1 MKTMN
6 FFQNKSKAISA
17 CLFTVFM
24 LLGFTACSE
33 EDNPVV
39 VNQALLHNVQ
49 GQWILI
55 NDFLADD
62 DDNAYFDDDELD
74 DIEGIDPAIFDFH
87 REVIHVNFDELG
99 NGSFLFFA
107 VDNNNEPV
115 GGEGDGLQLALSFNY
130 AIQPDGS
137 IKITSKAPIE
147 GFEENDDFRFHY
159 ENGNLI
165 ADDGKQQFTLHRLS
179 QAEETQ
185 MTAWKIALGMGG
197 AMINPY
203 NPNDED
209 FTPTTWRQQ
218 DAIYI
223 YDGKGP
229 ETDSKGKKGYTLVP
243 MPWSNLPVQTNLPYG
258 FCNTITP
265 ENGWEWVYNLCGNN
279 GLINANFFAVYNKYT
294 GILRFFYYMPENF
307 STGNDHVWQVSMT
320 DNLAQQSLWGYGL
333 PSGETIKDRSKV
345 APTGAGTMVN
355 YIAPWVEMKTD
366 DGLIMPN
373 AGWWA
378 FDVDLSLY
386 RPGVNIAKDAIKL
399 QMRSW
404 NISHVS
410 LFSTMTATID
420 GSLKQTVKESG
431 ASASDV
437 AKGVMTGLGAA
448 ANIAS
453 TIAYFYKGDPGSAF
467 GAIANIFG
475 CGSEFAGIFGG
486 DGGNEPFEAEISLG
500 MNGTIDTQG
509 FIKDAVPTVGV
520 SSPTIQMKDFNSNGN
535 HLGQGVWN
543 IKKFPKVYVVKDCAI
558 LEQVPNILG
567 TKLFATFPY
576 FFDPLSVEVEL
587 NPDVFPESEIEYV
600 QVERTCGVRAATG
613 MTGTDRQRAGYG
625 LKSRNLGNSSQNLY
639 IMGCTDNNVGDFL
652 TYYNV
657 PEICD
662 YMANYRSDADKKMMT
677 YPAKILET
685 GSASNFNREF
695 VYGRGIKGSF
705 AIEPV
710 IVKEINTMDLIKQG
724 HLATPIMMPA
734 LEVNVIVIVKLKGKA
749 EPICFSRNY
758 LPEFETIT
766 RDQMNSIAFKLK
778 NDAFPI
784 QLNQQTQE
792 FHNQVLRISIMSETL
807 TNHFQLFK

>member
-1 MKTMN
+1 MN
-6 FFQNKSKAISA
+6 FFQNKSKAIIA
-17 CLFTVFM
+17 ILFAVFM
-24 LLGFTACSE
+24 SFGFVACTLHD
-33 EDNPVV
+33 DNPVD
-39 VNQALLHNVQ
+39 NPQLADKIQ

-55 NDFLADD
+55 SDFWADD
-62 DDNAYFDDDELD
+62 DDNAYFDEDDFED
-74 DIEGIDPAIFDFH
+74 VEGIDPSLFDSH
-87 REVIHVNFDELG
+87 REVVYVNFDELG
-99 NGSFLFFA
+99 NGSLLFFV
-107 VDNNNEPV
+107 VDRNNEPI
-115 GGEGDGLQLALSFNY
+115 GGEGDGLQMALAFKY
-130 AIQPDGS
+130 TVQPDGS
-137 IKITSKAPIE
+137 ITVTSKAPIE
-147 GFEENDDFRFHY
+147 GFEENDDFNFRY
-159 ENGNLI
+159 ENGSLI
-165 ADDGKQQFTLHRLS
+165 ADNGEEQFKLHRPS
-179 QAEETQ
+179 QAEDAQ
-185 MTAWKIALGMGG
+185 MTAWKIALGFGG

-243 MPWSNLPVQTNLPYG
+243 MPWSTLPVQTNLPYG
-258 FCNTITP
+258 FCDTITP

-333 PSGETIKDRSKV
+333 PSGETIKDRSKI

-355 YIAPWVEMKTD
+355 YVAPWVEMKTD

-437 AKGVMTGLGAA
+437 AKGVMTGLKTAA
-448 ANIAS
+448 SVAS

-543 IKKFPKVYVVKDCAI
+543 IKKFPKVYVYNDCAI
-558 LEQVPNILG
+558 LEQIPGALHN
-567 TKLFATFPY
+567 TLFAAFPY
-576 FFDPLSVEVEL
+576 FFDPRSVEVEL
-587 NPDVFPESEIEYV
+587 NPDVFPESEIESI
-600 QVERTCGVRAATG
+600 QVESTCGVRAATG
-613 MTGTDRQRAGYG
+613 MTGTDRQREGYG
-625 LKSRNLGNSSQNLY
+625 LKSRDLGKSSQNLY
-639 IMGCTDNNVGDFL
+639 AL
-652 TYYNV
+652 TYINNHVEDILTNYYV
-657 PEICD
+657 PDCFD
-662 YMANYRSDADKKMMT
+662 YMANYRSDQDKKMMT

-685 GSASNFNREF
+685 GSASNYNREMI
-695 VYGRGIKGSF
+695 YGRGINGSF
-705 AIEPV
+705 AVQPAL
-710 IVKEINTMDLIKQG
+710 VKEINFTDLIRQG
-724 HLATPIMMPA
+724 NMSTPINMPA

-749 EPICFSRNY
+749 EPISFSRNY
-758 LPEFETIT
+758 LPEFETMT
-766 RDQMNSIAFKLK
+766 RDQMDKFVTKLK
-778 NDAFPI
+778 NDAFNDRRPHSKEYDH
-784 QLNQQTQE
+784 QLT
-792 FHNQVLRISIMSETL
+792 RIYIMNENIMNRFTL
-807 TNHFQLFK
+807 LK